1 MPNDGVEPDELA
13 YLPFEYLD
21 YAEQFFEAFKQLPEE
36 RPEGPPS
43 WPRYFLLCH
52 SIELALKAYL
62 ARRGATPEQLRK
74 FELRHNLDQLMDEA
88 VEKGLPLPTPTQE
101 LIKALSEAH
110 SKFWHRYPTDDE
122 LANKVYVIEQFIP
135 AARELLSTVNNAIR
149 GPGVVTYD

>member
-36 RPEGPPS
+36 RPEGPLS

-62 ARRGATPEQLRK
+62 ALRGTTPGQLRQP
-74 FELRHNLDQLMDEA
+74 ERRHNLDQLVNEA
-88 VEKGLPLPTPTQE
+88 VEKGLALPPLAQE
-101 LIKALSEAH
+101 RIELLHKAH
-110 SKFWHRYPTDDE
+110 KKHWHRYPPDDG
-122 LANKVYVIEQFIP
+122 LLKVYVIEQFASAAGELLN
-135 AARELLSTVNNAIR
+135 AARNEIR
-149 GPGVVTYD
+149 GPGPIE